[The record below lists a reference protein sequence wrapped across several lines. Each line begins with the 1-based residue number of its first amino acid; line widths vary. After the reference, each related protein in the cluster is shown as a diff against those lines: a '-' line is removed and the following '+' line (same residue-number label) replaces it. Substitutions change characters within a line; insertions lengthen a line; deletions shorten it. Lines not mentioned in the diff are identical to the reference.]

1 MTTGFL
7 SRCLI
12 GLALG
17 SSLFAQGVK
26 PPPAG
31 GASNGSRNGTTPT
44 NTTTN
49 APISTPD
56 LTPRPLFLAGKVIM
70 EDGTAPPE
78 SVVIQL
84 VCRSSPRSIGRTDSK
99 GSFSI
104 DLNNRAAMMTMADAS
119 ENASPSSSGGPA
131 GPSTNGFSSAVATAT
146 GNAAPR
152 GVGDRDLMGC
162 DLQAAFPGYRSEIL
176 HLSNRRS
183 LDDPNVG
190 TLILNRIAN
199 VEGTT
204 ISITTAMAPKD
215 AKKAFDKA
223 LNALKKDKWEDAQK
237 QLTKAVEIYPKFAV
251 AWVELGR
258 TQEHAKDVDG
268 AAKSYANAIQADPK
282 LIPPYLSLA
291 TTAFYEQK
299 WQEVAEQTDRILKL
313 NPLDFPQAYLLNCM
327 SNFYLRK
334 LDAAEKSAREGLT
347 HDPEHHFPKY
357 TKSWAPS

>member
-1 MTTGFL
+1 
-7 SRCLI
+7 
-12 GLALG
+12 
-17 SSLFAQGVK
+17 
-26 PPPAG
+26 
-31 GASNGSRNGTTPT
+31 
-44 NTTTN
+44 
-49 APISTPD
+49 
-56 LTPRPLFLAGKVIM
+56 M

-99 GSFSI
+99 GSFSV
-104 DLNNRAAMMTMADAS
+104 DLNNRAALMTMADAT
-119 ENASPSSSGGPA
+119 ENASPSMGGGPVGA
-131 GPSTNGFSSAVATAT
+131 STNGFSNAVATAT
-146 GNAAPR
+146 GNPAPQ

-162 DLQAAFPGYRSEIL
+162 DLQAALPGYRSEIL

-183 LDDPNVG
+183 LDDPNIG

-204 ISITTAMAPKD
+204 ISLTTAMAPKD
-215 AKKAFDKA
+215 AKKSYDKA

-237 QLTKAVEIYPKFAV
+237 ELTKAVEIYPKFAV

-268 AAKSYANAIQADPK
+268 AAKSYANALQADPK

-291 TTAFYEQK
+291 TIAFHEQK
-299 WQEVAEQTDRILKL
+299 WQEVTEQTDRILKL
-313 NPLDFPQAYLLNCM
+313 NPLDFPQAYLLNSM
-327 SNFYLRK
+327 SNFYLKK

-347 HDPEHHFPKY
+347 HDPEHRFPKMNEVLGAVLMQKNDREGAADQFRKY
-357 TKSWAPS
+357 LQYSPAAADTSRARKELAEIEKTLKPEAKK